1 MVEQPYSLQAERAV
15 LGSMMLSKDA
25 VYEGVARLTEEDF
38 YPIPDDRFHSCGI
51 DDIPD
56 GDNYLEFAKEF
67 YELYEE
73 DLFG

>member
-1 MVEQPYSLQAERAV
+1 MGLNEND
-15 LGSMMLSKDA
+15 KDDLIR
-25 VYEGVARLTEEDF
+25 YWYLDWDGVLTEEDF
-38 YPIPDDRFHSCGI
+38 YPIPDDRFHSCGV